1 MHLCVYS
8 IFTFLFLPLS
18 LISVPNA
25 NAELT
30 DPLNPWSPFEERAF
44 LEFVKGLEKWK
55 LNNEAKENLSH
66 LLGGIKEKHTKLTK
80 LKGTDFD
87 KAMKEDLALRFE
99 SILGTLYLL
108 VENWRCDDHEQ
119 TKRQKYRK
127 YLYFAHEYIF
137 RVFIKTANPKLSEQM
152 PAVAPR
158 FQHGHGLYSIIDII
172 AFLNRKSK
180 FEPKLLNEKALEKVD
195 EIIQMHQLKRTSQK
209 IVQILAEINEELESD
224 KYFAKF
230 NDERFK
236 IVPMLLQKCWNITKQ
251 TQIGINYS
259 KEFQEKVSEDIRQQ
273 FVGNSE
279 IQIREQ
285 FHEFLK
291 RMFETTVINC
301 E

>member
-127 YLYFAHEYIF
+127 YLYFAHEYLF

-158 FQHGHGLYSIIDII
+158 FQH
-172 AFLNRKSK
+172 
-180 FEPKLLNEKALEKVD
+180 
-195 EIIQMHQLKRTSQK
+195 
-209 IVQILAEINEELESD
+209 
-224 KYFAKF
+224 
-230 NDERFK
+230 
-236 IVPMLLQKCWNITKQ
+236 
-251 TQIGINYS
+251 
-259 KEFQEKVSEDIRQQ
+259 EKVSEDIRQQ

-291 RMFETTVINC
+291 RMYETTQHPKILRRPVL
-301 E
+301 ETKF